1 MSAMPDINEAEI
13 LDEIIRDLRQ
23 RAGSTDLDFDE
34 RMKLNDRL
42 MKAIGLRRKENSK
55 KGRGFDLGQQER

>member
-1 MSAMPDINEAEI
+1 MPDIDESAI
-13 LDEIIRDLRQ
+13 LDEIINDLRE
-23 RAGSTDLDFDE
+23 RSRTTDLDFDE

-42 MKAIGLRRKENSK
+42 MKAIGLRRKERSK